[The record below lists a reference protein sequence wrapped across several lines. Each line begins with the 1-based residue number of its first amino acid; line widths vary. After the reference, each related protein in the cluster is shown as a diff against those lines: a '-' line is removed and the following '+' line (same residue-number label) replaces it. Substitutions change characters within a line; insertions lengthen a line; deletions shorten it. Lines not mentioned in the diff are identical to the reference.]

1 MSSSDTNQVRI
12 GRGQMRAILFGAL
25 GLALLL
31 LFGLRSHPTQ
41 LFRSYLFAYIFWALV
56 PLGCMGILML
66 HHMTGGWWGYP
77 LRRILEAGTRTLPL
91 VFVLFLPLL
100 AGMTRLYPW
109 AQPDVVAADPI
120 LEYKK
125 PYLNPAFFTV
135 RAFIYFAVWIL
146 LASLLNKW
154 SIEQDR
160 TGDPRLKDK
169 MTSLSAPG
177 FILWA
182 VTLTLAVIDWVMSLE
197 PHWFSTMYGLL
208 FMVTSGLVA
217 MSFSVMVLRRLSDQ
231 EPLRDCV
238 EPKRFLDI
246 GNLMLAMVML
256 WTYMAFSQLL
266 IVWSGN
272 LKNEITWYRE
282 RVFGRWA
289 PVAVF
294 LIIFHFFFPFF
305 LLLQR
310 GVKRRLHVLSMVAA
324 LLFFMTLVDMYWIV
338 VPAYEVFAPRVHA
351 LDLLAIIG
359 IGGVWV
365 GGYLWQLKKRPLL
378 PLHDPRFEGVLE
390 HQHGD

>member
-1 MSSSDTNQVRI
+1 MSSSDTNRVRI
-12 GRGQMRAILFGAL
+12 GRGQMRATLLGAL

-31 LFGLRSHPTQ
+31 LFGLFSHPTQ

-91 VFVLFLPLL
+91 VFVLFLPIL
-100 AGMTRLYPW
+100 AVMTRLYPW
-109 AQPDVVAADPI
+109 AQPDLVANDPI
-120 LEYKK
+120 LQYKR

-135 RAFIYFAVWIL
+135 RAFVYFAVWIL

-154 SIEQDR
+154 SSEQDS
-160 TGDPRLKDK
+160 TGDPRLKEK

-177 FILWA
+177 FILWG
-182 VTLTLAVIDWVMSLE
+182 VMLTLAVIDWVMSLE

-208 FMVTSGLVA
+208 FMVTSGLVG

-231 EPLRDCV
+231 EPLKDCV

-266 IVWSGN
+266 IIWSGN

-289 PVAVF
+289 PIAVF
-294 LIIFHFFFPFF
+294 LLIFHFFFPFF

>member
-12 GRGQMRAILFGAL
+12 GRGQMRATLLGAL
-25 GLALLL
+25 GLALLV
-31 LFGLRSHPTQ
+31 LFGLFSHPTQ

-91 VFVLFLPLL
+91 VFVLFLPIL

-109 AQPDVVAADPI
+109 AQPDLVAADPI
-120 LEYKK
+120 LQYKR

-154 SIEQDR
+154 SSEQDS
-160 TGDPRLKDK
+160 TGDPRLKEK

-177 FILWA
+177 FILWG

-231 EPLRDCV
+231 EPLKDCV

-266 IVWSGN
+266 IIWSGN

-294 LIIFHFFFPFF
+294 LLIFHFFFPFF

-359 IGGVWV
+359 VGGVWI

>member
-12 GRGQMRAILFGAL
+12 GRGQMRAVLLGGL

-31 LFGLRSHPTQ
+31 LLGLRSHPTQ

-217 MSFSVMVLRRLSDQ
+217 MSFSVIVLRRLSDQ

>member
-1 MSSSDTNQVRI
+1 MSSSDTNRVRI
-12 GRGQMRAILFGAL
+12 GRGQMRATLLGAL

-31 LFGLRSHPTQ
+31 LFGLFSHPTQ

-91 VFVLFLPLL
+91 VFVLFLPIL

-109 AQPDVVAADPI
+109 AQPDLVANDPI
-120 LEYKK
+120 LQYKR

-135 RAFIYFAVWIL
+135 RAFVYFAVWIL

-154 SIEQDR
+154 SSEQDS
-160 TGDPRLKDK
+160 TGDPRLKEK

-177 FILWA
+177 FILWG
-182 VTLTLAVIDWVMSLE
+182 VMLTLAVIDWVMSLE

-208 FMVTSGLVA
+208 FMVTSGLVG

-231 EPLRDCV
+231 EPLKDCV

-266 IVWSGN
+266 IIWSGN

-289 PVAVF
+289 PIAVF
-294 LIIFHFFFPFF
+294 LLIFHFFFPFF

>member
-12 GRGQMRAILFGAL
+12 GRGQMRAVLLGAL

-31 LFGLRSHPTQ
+31 LFGLRTHPTQ

-56 PLGCMGILML
+56 PLGCMGVLML

-160 TGDPRLKDK
+160 TGDPRLKAK

-266 IVWSGN
+266 IIWSGN
-272 LKNEITWYRE
+272 LKNEITWYKE
-282 RVFGRWA
+282 RVFGQWA
-289 PVAVF
+289 PIAVF
-294 LIIFHFFFPFF
+294 LLIFHFFFPFF